1 MIEENKKIEW
11 YRNNPDVVDFICDF
25 FEIKKKNKGYR
36 GMSGIRTRV
45 IQDIWNRKEPLHYC
59 MWDKKCLIGINKNNF
74 WQQIK
79 IPGVLHF
86 REVVY
91 DKECLRVLDESKGE
105 YEGYE
110 FEENRIGISVCFDID
125 APHVEIS
132 DGKGGKREVK
142 GSMFEY
148 WDDFNKAKVVIE
160 KELEETGRDWNCIW
174 SGNGVYLVVETW
186 YAPFDNTGKNGIK
199 INGSENGSENGSGDK
214 NNYFWD
220 VKIASKIMAT
230 FRDINLIF
238 KDKGIRCHID
248 EIWKFWSIFHK
259 APFTVHGRMDAL
271 SIPIP
276 KGELDLGWMKNNT
289 ITGIRGNGSR
299 LEEID
304 VSDIMKQCNWR
315 QIW

>member
-1 MIEENKKIEW
+1 MIEESRKIEW
-11 YRNNPDVVDFICDF
+11 YRNNPEVVDFICDF
-25 FEIKKKNKGYR
+25 FEIKKKNKGYK
-36 GMSGIRTRV
+36 GEKGEAGIRTRV
-45 IQDIWNRKEPLHYC
+45 IQDIYNKREPIHYC
-59 MWDKKCLIGINKNNF
+59 SWDKKCLIGINKDNF

-86 REVVY
+86 REVIY
-91 DKECLRVLDESKGE
+91 DKECLRILDKSKGE

-132 DGKGGKREVK
+132 DDKGGKREIK
-142 GSMFEY
+142 GNIFNY
-148 WDDFNKAKVVIE
+148 WDDFNRAKTVAE
-160 KELEETGRDWNCIW
+160 KELEETGKDWNCIW
-174 SGNGVYLVVETW
+174 SGNGAYLVMESW
-186 YAPFDNTGKNGIK
+186 YAPFDDTGKNGIK
-199 INGSENGSENGSGDK
+199 VGTGDK

-248 EIWKFWSIFHK
+248 EIWKFWSIYHK
-259 APFTVHGRMDAL
+259 SPFVVHGMRDVL

-276 KGELDLGWMKNNT
+276 KGELDMGQMKKNT
-289 ITGIRGNGSR
+289 ITGVRGDGSR

-304 VSDIMKQCNWR
+304 IGSIINECGWKK
-315 QIW
+315 IW

>member
-1 MIEENKKIEW
+1 MIEEDKKIEW
-11 YRNNPDVVDFICDF
+11 YMNNPDVVDFICNF
-25 FEIKKKNKGYR
+25 FDIKKRNIKGN
-36 GMSGIRTRV
+36 GETGIRTRV
-45 IQDIWNRKEPLHYC
+45 IQDIWNRREPVHYC
-59 MWDKKCLIGINKNNF
+59 TWDKKCLIGINKDNF

-86 REVVY
+86 REVIY
-91 DKECLRVLDESKGE
+91 DRGCLRILDKGKGE

-125 APHVEIS
+125 APHVEVS
-132 DGKGGKREVK
+132 DGKGGKREIK

-148 WDDFNKAKVVIE
+148 WDDFNKAKTVAE
-160 KELEETGRDWNCIW
+160 KELEETGKDWNCIW
-174 SGNGVYLVVETW
+174 SGNGAYLVTETW
-186 YAPFDNTGKNGIK
+186 YAPVIGDTQNGKNGIK
-199 INGSENGSENGSGDK
+199 INGSGNRDK

-238 KDKGIRCHID
+238 KDKGIKCHID

-259 APFTVHGRMDAL
+259 APFVPHGRIDVL

-289 ITGIRGNGSR
+289 ITGIGGDGSR

-304 VSDIMKQCNWR
+304 ISDIIKNCNWK

>member
-1 MIEENKKIEW
+1 MIEESKKIEW
-11 YRNNPDVVDFICDF
+11 YRNNPEVVDFICDF
-25 FEIKKKNKGYR
+25 FEIKKRNRGGKGE
-36 GMSGIRTRV
+36 SGIRTRV
-45 IQDIWNRKEPLHYC
+45 IQDIYNKREPIHYC
-59 MWDKKCLIGINKNNF
+59 SWDKKCLVGINKENF

-79 IPGVLHF
+79 LPGVLHF
-86 REVVY
+86 REVIY
-91 DKECLRVLDESKGE
+91 DKGCLRVLDESKGE

-125 APHVEIS
+125 APHIKVGDGK
-132 DGKGGKREVK
+132 DGKGGKKEIK
-142 GSMFEY
+142 GSMFEC
-148 WDDFNKAKVVIE
+148 WDDFNKAKVVAE

-174 SGNGVYLVVETW
+174 SGNGAYLITETW
-186 YAPFDNTGKNGIK
+186 YAPIDLREDDTGKNGIK
-199 INGSENGSENGSGDK
+199 VGTGDK

-259 APFTVHGRMDAL
+259 SPFVAHGVRDVL
-271 SIPIP
+271 SIPVP

-289 ITGIRGNGSR
+289 ITGIGGDGSR